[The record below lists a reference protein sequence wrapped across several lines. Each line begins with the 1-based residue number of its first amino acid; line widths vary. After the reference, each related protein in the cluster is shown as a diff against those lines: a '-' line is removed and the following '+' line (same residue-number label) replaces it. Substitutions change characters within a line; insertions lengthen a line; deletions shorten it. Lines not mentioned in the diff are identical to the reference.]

1 MATITKILETTIAAG
16 GTTATFT
23 DAEIPNSLLRIHSTN
38 PNIYPMLQTLSGNTV
53 TVTYEEQETELGVA
67 LEIVKSGLV
76 VYNGL
81 DSTSTDDALSAAQG
95 KALSDSINTLEGVVE
110 GLVIPSDLSDLDD
123 VDIDE
128 PSDGQ
133 LLKWDGVNQKWVNF
147 TSSSVSLPVIDF
159 TSDLI
164 YDSGNITSNY
174 STFSKTV
181 DSDCWALFTVIGGG
195 SGSTAVIYINGGPGV
210 CGNDNTKNIAFTPFY
225 VKTGDVIT
233 VRNVTNASYRIR
245 LYPSR

>member
-23 DAEIPNSLLRIHSTN
+23 DSEIPNSLLRIHSTD
-38 PNIYPMLQTLSGNTV
+38 PNIYPIVQTLSGNTV
-53 TVTYEEQETELGVA
+53 TVTYEEQEAALGVA

-76 VYNGL
+76 VYDGL
-81 DSTSTDDALSAAQG
+81 DSTSTDSALSAAQG
-95 KALSDSINTLEGVVE
+95 KALSESISTLESVVE
-110 GLVIPSDLSDLDD
+110 GLNIPSDLSDLED
-123 VDIDE
+123 VDIEE

-159 TSDLI
+159 TADPI

-174 STFSKTV
+174 SSFTKTA
-181 DSDCWALFTVIGGG
+181 DSDCWAIFTITGIA
-195 SGSTAVIYINGGPGV
+195 SGLTAVIYVNGGPGA
-210 CGNDNTKNIAFTPFY
+210 CGNDNNRLIAFPPFY
-225 VKTGDVIT
+225 IKSGDVIT
-233 VRNVTNASYRIR
+233 LRNVTNATYRIR
-245 LYPSR
+245 FFPSR

>member
-23 DAEIPNSLLRIHSTN
+23 DAEKTNSLLRIHSTD
-38 PNIYPMLQTLSGNTV
+38 PNIYPLMQTLSGNTV
-53 TVTYEEQETELGVA
+53 TVTYEEQEAALGVA

-76 VYNGL
+76 VYDGL
-81 DSTSTDDALSAAQG
+81 DSTSTDNALSAAQG
-95 KALSDSINTLEGVVE
+95 KALSESISTLEGVVE
-110 GLVIPSDLSDLDD
+110 ALDIPSDLSDLDD

-159 TSDLI
+159 TADAI

-174 STFSKTV
+174 ASFSKTV
-181 DSDCWALFTVIGGG
+181 DSDCWAIFTITGTG
-195 SGSTAVIYINGGPGV
+195 SGTTAVIYINGGPGV
-210 CGNDNTKNIAFTPFY
+210 CGNDNNRLLSFTPFY

-233 VRNVTNASYRIR
+233 LRNVTNASYRVR
-245 LYPSR
+245 FYPSR